1 MDLVCLG
8 NITVPLAKVV
18 ALTLALIGEKVGN
31 QRCNTGS
38 EVMEGMEAGVERT
51 TKATPRGKYADLL
64 GYLRAS

>member
-18 ALTLALIGEKVGN
+18 GLTLALIGEKVGN

-38 EVMEGMEAGVERT
+38 EVMEGMEAGV
-51 TKATPRGKYADLL
+51 
-64 GYLRAS
+64 